1 MRWLLPWVLVAA
13 CAGSLA
19 PATPQTTASEDR
31 SAAVAVYWDHPR
43 AGTNMFSSFPSVRR
57 FRAARDAGIRM
68 VRLVP
73 DPWQGLERDFLIGD
87 ADDYQ
92 GLVAGDLQRLR
103 TVLDLA
109 HHADLRVVLAMLSL
123 PGARWRQHNDDAN
136 DVRLWADPS
145 YAEQAARFWGD
156 LSRELS
162 RHPGIVAY
170 NPINEPRADDPTQI
184 RTVYARIVRA
194 HRARR
199 GQGRG
204 TSVDR
209 WIRTLRRCRSPVR
222 FSPVRT
228 LGARDLACEPRPG
241 PLRKPGLVPGRPGG
255 RAGPC
260 GPMA

>member
-43 AGTNMFSSFPSVRR
+43 AGTNMFRSFPSVRR

-109 HHADLRVVLAMLSL
+109 HHAGLRVVLAMLSL

-162 RHPGIVAY
+162 RHPAIVAY

-184 RTVYARIVRA
+184 RTVYARIVQA
-194 HRARR
+194 IRR
-199 GQGRG
+199 SDPQVPIVLDVGRDAAPQSIDGFEPFDDAGVLYAFHLYEPWEHVTWRVNQGR
-204 TSVDR
+204 
-209 WIRTLRRCRSPVR
+209 
-222 FSPVRT
+222 
-228 LGARDLACEPRPG
+228 
-241 PLRKPGLVPGRPGG
+241 VPYGS
-255 RAGPC
+255 
-260 GPMA
+260 